1 MDVFKPKEITKF
13 SYRHSRGFFAC
24 PSCGV
29 KVFHKNQR
37 GQPAFVVTSSNAHAY
52 NCIYKE

>member
-13 SYRHSRGFFAC
+13 TYRHSRGFFAC